1 MLHFLRLLR
10 EKNKTSFPSAKQRE
24 RAVIVQRKGVGAR
37 NGAPAPKIT
46 LFPTAQEKENPE
58 GTKKAGAVQ
67 DGPRKIVWQKL
78 RCTEKAQFSL
88 RPSLFRVVRRWF
100 VSRCSAIK
108 SRRGISCLQIY
119 GKFRLAKR
127 NKGRGKEEEA
137 AAAACGRNDFL
148 LSPTSLLSRILR
160 RGRRKE
166 ERGREGRKIF
176 HFIFSSHFFCPP
188 PPPPQGEGRE
198 RQ

>member
-1 MLHFLRLLR
+1 M
-10 EKNKTSFPSAKQRE
+10 
-24 RAVIVQRKGVGAR
+24 QRKGVGAR

-67 DGPRKIVWQKL
+67 DGPRKIVCQKL

-88 RPSLFRVVRRWF
+88 RPSFFRVVRRWF

-127 NKGRGKEEEA
+127 KEGRGKEEEA

-148 LSPTSLLSRILR
+148 LSPTSLLCSPPPGEGEEKR
-160 RGRRKE
+160 RERERRKE
-166 ERGREGRKIF
+166 DFSFHILITLFLPSAAAAAGGRGGERGEAAVKTRE
-176 HFIFSSHFFCPP
+176 SATLPLPVYASNPP
-188 PPPPQGEGRE
+188 R
-198 RQ
+198 